1 MRTMRPARPL
11 AVSCFVLLLVAAAAA
26 ADVGRLET
34 GGFTVDQE
42 VVLPGTPETIYDAIT
57 GDISGWWDHS
67 FSEKPLRFT
76 IDPKPGGGFYEI
88 FDESGDGVLHAT
100 VTFAKRGQL
109 LRFHGPLGLSGNA
122 IDIYHSYRFE
132 PVGEDSTR
140 LHLSVRAVGEENEK
154 WGSVVD
160 QVWRHFLFERF
171 VPYVN
176 GGFRPLD

>member
-1 MRTMRPARPL
+1 MRTIRPARPL
-11 AVSCFVLLLVAAAAA
+11 AVSCFVLLLVGAAAD

-34 GGFTVDQE
+34 GGFTV
-42 VVLPGTPETIYDAIT
+42 
-57 GDISGWWDHS
+57 
-67 FSEKPLRFT
+67 
-76 IDPKPGGGFYEI
+76 
-88 FDESGDGVLHAT
+88 
-100 VTFAKRGQL
+100 
-109 LRFHGPLGLSGNA
+109 
-122 IDIYHSYRFE
+122 E

-160 QVWRHFLFERF
+160 QVWHHFLFERF